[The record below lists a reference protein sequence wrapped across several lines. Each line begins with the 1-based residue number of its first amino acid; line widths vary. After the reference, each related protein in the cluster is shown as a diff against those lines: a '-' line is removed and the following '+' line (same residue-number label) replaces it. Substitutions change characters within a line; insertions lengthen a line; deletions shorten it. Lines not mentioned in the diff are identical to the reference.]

1 MANVCYVPLSYL
13 FIRGQGVKIFSL
25 CLKEYRK
32 QDYIFPVVKMNK
44 LYKVIDL
51 IIGLIFG
58 SIFAIG
64 IILVITIFFAVLI
77 PSIFY
82 FTVREVLKQLTKK

>member
-1 MANVCYVPLSYL
+1 
-13 FIRGQGVKIFSL
+13 
-25 CLKEYRK
+25 
-32 QDYIFPVVKMNK
+32 MNK
-44 LYKVIDL
+44 
-51 IIGLIFG
+51 IINLTVGLIFG

-64 IILVITIFFAVLI
+64 IVLVITIFFAVLI

>member
-1 MANVCYVPLSYL
+1 
-13 FIRGQGVKIFSL
+13 
-25 CLKEYRK
+25 
-32 QDYIFPVVKMNK
+32 MNK

-51 IIGLIFG
+51 TVGLLFG
-58 SIFAIG
+58 SIFAMAIL
-64 IILVITIFFAVLI
+64 LVITIFFVVLI

>member
-1 MANVCYVPLSYL
+1 
-13 FIRGQGVKIFSL
+13 
-25 CLKEYRK
+25 
-32 QDYIFPVVKMNK
+32 MNK

-51 IIGLIFG
+51 TVGLVFG

-64 IILVITIFFAVLI
+64 IILVIAIFFAVLI